1 MPKHKNIN
9 KYPQFKDLNLSEQ
22 QQDFVVAYCRP
33 DMGYNATRAYSEA
46 YGVDLEKD
54 YLSCKNCAARSMT
67 NNEIMK
73 AIDIE
78 RARRLKKH
86 EDIADKLIKRLD
98 TMVDA
103 DILEMIDVVGPLVM
117 LKDIQDVPAHL
128 RPALKSIKVTSNGVE
143 VTFQDKLKAIEMLG
157 KAIGMFVDR
166 VQNVNEDYES
176 IVMKI
181 DRERREGKA

>member
-1 MPKHKNIN
+1 MPKHKHIS
-9 KYPQFKDLNLSEQ
+9 KYPQFKDLDLNEQ
-22 QQDFVVAYCRP
+22 QQEFVVVYCRP

-54 YLSCKNCAARSMT
+54 YLSCKNCAARLLT
-67 NNEIMK
+67 NNTVMK

-78 RARRLKKH
+78 RARRLEKH

-117 LKDIQDVPAHL
+117 LKDLQEVPAHL
-128 RPALKSIKVTSNGVE
+128 RPAIKSIKVTSNGVE
-143 VTFQDKLKAIEMLG
+143 VLFQDKLKAIELLG
-157 KAIGMFVDR
+157 KSIGMFVER
-166 VQNVNEDYES
+166 TQNVNEDYES
-176 IVMKI
+176 IVMKL
-181 DRERREGKA
+181 DKERREGKT